1 MKEKLKSFFVN
12 VLLVSIISYGIVYWA
27 NITST
32 TQTAVTWDIIT
43 ASWVN
48 AVNTKLNSLS
58 TGWPWTVVAW
68 CYYNGQSFYSPT
80 SCWWGATSHIVS
92 WSNCPA
98 WSTTRGVDFVY
109 DWGESSGTYRG
120 SFICVK
126 N

>member
-12 VLLVSIISYGIVYWA
+12 VILVSIISYGIVYWA

-32 TQTAVTWDIIT
+32 TQTAVTWDTIT
-43 ASWVN
+43 ADWVN
-48 AVNTKLNSLS
+48 DVNTKLNNLS

-68 CYYNGQSFYSPT
+68 CWTSTQVGWTCWWWALRTISPT
-80 SCWWGATSHIVS
+80 
-92 WSNCPA
+92 CPT
-98 WSTTRGVDFVY
+98 WSTARWVGWVY
-109 DWGESSGTYRG
+109 DWSEVSNVIMW